1 MKDCPHCLK
10 RNRNDASNCWGCGKR
25 LDEESI
31 KPLLQTKICPSCGE
45 EIQDEAILC
54 RYCKYDLTDTTPTD
68 SLRATWNQSMSE
80 NHMSDSRPSVQEV
93 IDKLLDLENPKKS
106 FWKGFLYLAISI
118 LIFIGLG
125 LLANPVI
132 DLFILIGVLLIHET
146 GHYVA
151 MTIFG
156 YRDVRMFFIPLFGA
170 AVSGKARNV
179 SATKKAIV
187 YLAGPLPGIFLAL
200 IVGILGIL
208 LNSVFLGQISLTLV
222 FINGFNLLPVIP
234 FDGGRFFVVVV
245 FSRNRYIEALFRFL
259 AGGAL
264 VIGALYLQDIFIGI
278 IGILVLITI
287 PYLIK
292 IGAVAQELGQEQD
305 FSLYNGLLELPP
317 EVIEGVIA
325 KILKE
330 FPRNKSPKSLA
341 QTTSQVWDLLSTK
354 PPKIGPTVGLIS
366 LYLLAWLFI
375 FFGPSLVFR
384 PLLGVILSL

>member
-10 RNRNDASNCWGCGKR
+10 RNTNNASNCWGCGKK

-31 KPLLQTKICPSCGE
+31 TPLMQTRKCPNCGE
-45 EIQDEAILC
+45 EIQDEAVLC
-54 RYCKYDLTDTTPTD
+54 RYCKYDLSDTTPTD
-68 SLRATWNQSMSE
+68 SLATWNQSMSE
-80 NHMSDSRPSVQEV
+80 NPMSDSHPSVQEV
-93 IDKLLDLENPKKS
+93 IDKLLDLEHPKKS
-106 FWKGFLYLAISI
+106 FWKSFLYLAISI

-170 AVSGKARNV
+170 AVSGEARNV

-187 YLAGPLPGIFLAL
+187 CLAGPLPGIFLAM
-200 IVGILGIL
+200 IVGIIGIL
-208 LNSVFLGQISLTLV
+208 LNSGFLGQISLMLV
-222 FINGFNLLPVIP
+222 LINGFNLLPVFP
-234 FDGGRFFVVVV
+234 LDGGRFLSVVVL
-245 FSRNRYIEALFRFL
+245 SRNRYIETLFRFL

-278 IGILVLITI
+278 IGILVLISI
-287 PYLIK
+287 PHSIK
-292 IGAVAQELGQEQD
+292 IGTIAQELGQEQD
-305 FSLYNGLLELPP
+305 FSPYNGLLELPP
-317 EVIEGVIA
+317 EVIDGVIV

-330 FPRNKSPKSLA
+330 FPRNISPKTLA
-341 QTTSQVWDLLSTK
+341 LTTSQVWDLLSTTH
-354 PPKIGPTVGLIS
+354 PKTGPTVGLIS

-375 FFGPSLVFR
+375 F
-384 PLLGVILSL
+384 LGFL